1 MKHPVSVSSI
11 FIYKFYKDSFAL
23 IMSNTYISVLNDIIR
38 GPYSYMDVDT
48 SQVLDFTET
57 TYSDLQENY
66 FNISPKVKK
75 AVYDN
80 LIDELA
86 NCVKTIIPSENYET
100 ALSNELNTS
109 QFNSYKY
116 SNSVYSNNYSIT
128 NYSYIDNNYL
138 LKFEDIIG
146 IIDGTAVSLTEDTN
160 INTFIKS
167 LDSTTESAANKEISL
182 LSYYNGAFLYP
193 DLDSI
198 SQVLINNESNLL
210 IKSGES
216 VEIPITFEFFIDQN
230 SFDRNNIKK
239 SIVFAIKDSLYEDE
253 KYFEIEIA
261 GNVNNNISNSIYSSI
276 NNLSLENSLNN
287 DLI

>member
-1 MKHPVSVSSI
+1 
-11 FIYKFYKDSFAL
+11 
-23 IMSNTYISVLNDIIR
+23 MSNSYINVLDDIILN
-38 GPYSYMDVDT
+38 PYSYTDVDT
-48 SQVLDFTET
+48 SDTLDFSDTED
-57 TYSDLQENY
+57 SDLQKNY

-80 LIDELA
+80 LIAELTE
-86 NCVKTIIPSENYET
+86 CIKTIVPSENYES
-100 ALSNELNTS
+100 ALSYELNS
-109 QFNSYKY
+109 EVFNSYKY
-116 SNSVYSNNYSIT
+116 SNSVYSNDYSIT

-146 IIDGTAVSLTEDTN
+146 IIDSTAVSLTEDTN

-167 LDSTTESAANKEISL
+167 LDSDSKSYTNIAINSL
-182 LSYYNGAFLYP
+182 SKYNGAFLYP

-198 SQVLINNESNLL
+198 SQVLINDESNLL

-216 VEIPITFEFFIDQN
+216 VEIPITFEFFIDSN

-239 SIVFAIKDSLYEDE
+239 SIVFAIKDSLYDDE
-253 KYFEIEIA
+253 KYFEVEIA
-261 GNVNNNISNSIYSSI
+261 GNANSTISNSIYSSV
-276 NNLSLENSLNN
+276 NNLSLESSLNN

>member
-1 MKHPVSVSSI
+1 
-11 FIYKFYKDSFAL
+11 
-23 IMSNTYISVLNDIIR
+23 MSNTYIDVLNDIIR
-38 GPYSYMDVDT
+38 SPYSYVDVDT
-48 SQVLDFTET
+48 SDTLDFANVES
-57 TYSDLQENY
+57 SDLQEKY

-80 LIDELA
+80 LIDELSA
-86 NCVKTIIPSENYET
+86 CIKTLVPSENYES

-109 QFNSYKY
+109 DFNSYKY
-116 SNSVYSNNYSIT
+116 SNSVYSNDYSII
-128 NYSYIDNNYL
+128 NYSYVDNNYL

-146 IIDGTAVSLTEDTN
+146 VIDGTAVSLTEDTN

-167 LDSTTESAANKEISL
+167 LDSSASSTNQEVNSL
-182 LSYYNGAFLYP
+182 SNYNGAFLYP

-198 SQVLINNESNLL
+198 SQVLINDESNLL
-210 IKSGES
+210 IKSGEN
-216 VEIPITFEFFIDQN
+216 VEIPITFEFFIDSN
-230 SFDRNNIKK
+230 SFDKSNIKK
-239 SIVFAIKDSLYEDE
+239 SIIFAIKDSLYDDE

-261 GNVNNNISNSIYSSI
+261 GNANNTISNSIYSSV

>member
-1 MKHPVSVSSI
+1 
-11 FIYKFYKDSFAL
+11 
-23 IMSNTYISVLNDIIR
+23 MSNTYIDVLNDIIR
-38 GPYSYMDVDT
+38 SPYSYMDVDASDT
-48 SQVLDFTET
+48 LDFTNVES
-57 TYSDLQENY
+57 SDLQENY

-86 NCVKTIIPSENYET
+86 VCIKTIVPSENYES

-109 QFNSYKY
+109 EFNSYKY
-116 SNSVYSNNYSIT
+116 SNSVYSNDYSIT
-128 NYSYIDNNYL
+128 NYSYVNNHYL

-146 IIDGTAVSLTEDTN
+146 VIDGTAVSLTEDTN

-167 LDSTTESAANKEISL
+167 LDSSASGTNQGINSL
-182 LSYYNGAFLYP
+182 SNYNGAFLYP

-198 SQVLINNESNLL
+198 SQVLINDESNLL

-216 VEIPITFEFFIDQN
+216 VEIPITFEFFIDSN
-230 SFDRNNIKK
+230 SFGKSNIKK
-239 SIVFAIKDSLYEDE
+239 SIIFAIKDSLYEDE
-253 KYFEIEIA
+253 KYFEVEIA
-261 GNVNNNISNSIYSSI
+261 GNANNTISNSIYSSV

>member
-1 MKHPVSVSSI
+1 
-11 FIYKFYKDSFAL
+11 
-23 IMSNTYISVLNDIIR
+23 MSNTYIDVLNDIIR
-38 GPYSYMDVDT
+38 NPYSYIDAETSDT
-48 SQVLDFTET
+48 LDFSQTDAD
-57 TYSDLQENY
+57 DLQENY

-80 LIDELA
+80 LIDELSE
-86 NCVKTIIPSENYET
+86 CIKTIVPSEKYES

-109 QFNSYKY
+109 NFNSYKY
-116 SNSVYSNNYSIT
+116 SNSVYSNDYSIT
-128 NYSYIDNNYL
+128 NYSYVDNNYL

-146 IIDGTAVSLTEDTN
+146 VIDGSAVSLTEDTN

-167 LDSTTESAANKEISL
+167 LDSRTDSKANTNINSL
-182 LSYYNGAFLYP
+182 SKYNGAFLYP

-198 SQVLINNESNLL
+198 SQVLINDESNLL

-216 VEIPITFEFFIDQN
+216 VEIPITFEFFIDSN
-230 SFDRNNIKK
+230 SFDKNNIKK
-239 SIVFAIKDSLYEDE
+239 SIIFAIKDSLYDDE

-261 GNVNNNISNSIYSSI
+261 GNANNTISNSIYSSV